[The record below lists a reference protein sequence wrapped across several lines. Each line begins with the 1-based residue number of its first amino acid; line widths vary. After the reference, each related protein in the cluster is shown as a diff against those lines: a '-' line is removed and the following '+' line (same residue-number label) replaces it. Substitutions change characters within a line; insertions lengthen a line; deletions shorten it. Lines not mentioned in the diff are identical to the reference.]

1 MERYLGDIGDI
12 IGKIAI
18 WRAKYSTSPKARR
31 RPLWLWA
38 SSYEYS
44 DGGSGELS
52 GDDLA
57 RFHGLVLPRSRGFG
71 DEQPLERSRATSSVK
86 ALGRGR
92 LVNQLSAMSKRLKLS
107 DLAKVVAKKA
117 ATSASKGVVISEG
130 SETTSGKRALDDG
143 SKGKQVAQSPEPKK
157 ARIDIGAS
165 GASAR
170 PPVISRAEKILA
182 GVVLPADKEK
192 VDRLTFDQVVT
203 KFLHVVGQGVILGS
217 SLAVRSRDFAEG
229 ALNQKAVA
237 ESAEMEMVRAQNRA
251 IELEGALAEEK
262 AKGMKL
268 AEDVDA
274 RGKVISKLEA
284 RVSDLEKSQSLTQG
298 RIIAAFKESDDFLE
312 AVRGSASSYFGDGF
326 DFCKRQLAKQYP
338 DLGVDLED
346 VEMDQELLA
355 KEEAE
360 AEKRAAEEEAA
371 ETGGQPFHVPNDIS
385 SWATRYIRRGR
396 RLAMKISRNEWAFLN
411 LQARSPRETLGECC
425 SVSDSHLAVNKL
437 TLPFMS
443 FNTNLG
449 GEESEQSLPSWISD
463 HLGAKSYI
471 DETTQSTSSPIPTSS
486 SRMDTSSLTKESNVM
501 SQADLDNLGTTY
513 SFPPGVRLRIPGDG
527 ETILSARQGEICPA
541 QLSPNAWRSVIC
553 SLVIWRIF
561 KRHLS
566 CGEFRCLYSLSPLPD
581 SGWYYFKARP
591 EKNLLRGSP
600 EQRKGVENEVLFC
613 LGGRVG
619 VSPGR
624 GCQREFTTSS
634 QILGNTRHFAGGCSA
649 FSTSGGDNTTSGD
662 EGEFGTGEDS
672 VEYLGVIRRGV
683 GGAIR
688 RALPGI
694 PDETLLRWLGG
705 RRGGLLE
712 GQRNRAAP
720 PPPKRFKSN
729 RGAINARGRAAEAGT
744 SSPAG
749 DGGSQSMSDASVA
762 RRLLTG
768 VIPESDKKEVDQ
780 LSENDLVAKS
790 FHALGQVVVY
800 ASSLAL
806 RSQEHLHDIDFHM
819 ARADSAELELVKAQ
833 KRAIKAETRVAELNE
848 EKSRPGTEVDDLK
861 TTVAELTSKLAK
873 AKELAIEDF
882 KASEEFKAAVTDSAA
897 TYFGDGFEFLQEA
910 ASPPISP
917 PRCRRGEYGD
927 GPKFCRGGRGD
938 EGRRRTFRRGALR
951 IRLHCWW
958 LENPFLWRTP
968 SVRPRGARKTS
979 PAPQP
984 CWLEEPSTYNIQ
996 WARFRSEPTSLP
1008 HYSTF
1013 PKTKKSTVLL
1023 PIAIHDALSLLPS
1036 PPTKCLLLFPPP
1048 PSPSSPP
1055 PSSSS
1060 SAPRPPP
1067 PPSPTA
1073 TARFSCGSSLSRL
1086 TYPFTGG
1093 DRPAHCGPP
1102 QFRLTCRD
1110 NAYAEL
1116 TAADSVTYRVLQ
1128 LNTTRKT
1135 LVLARSDLWNN
1146 TCPKKFLN
1154 STLDPTAFSYGGET
1168 EDLCLVYGCSSLTN
1182 YTPYNQFNCVVSG
1195 ANNSNAFLLGGAY
1208 NGKKLKAAQSTQ
1220 AESKDIS
1227 SPPLSKSL
1235 TTPRSNF
1242 TRSIPSY
1249 PSSKSDFGK
1258 ASTYFGVQ
1266 VFSYSE
1272 LEEATNNFDP
1282 SRELGEGGF
1291 GTVYYEQFMN
1301 EVEILTR
1308 LRHDYLVTL
1317 FGCTSKRSRELL
1329 LVYEYIPNGTVADH
1343 LHGKRSNSGL
1353 LSWPVRLGIAI
1364 ETADALAYLHRS
1376 DIIHRDVKTNNILL
1390 DNDFHVHLATSILNT
1405 TNATSLL
1412 RRVTS
1417 IALGSVRRMTT
1428 LVAELA
1434 FRCLQMERDMRP
1446 SMEEVLKAL
1455 RGIKDDGSNLQVDV
1469 VDIVLED
1476 DVGILKD
1483 NPPPMS
1489 PDSAATA
1496 TSTEKWVS
1504 SSTAPNSI
1512 G

>member
-1 MERYLGDIGDI
+1 MSTLMVALVSSVEMT
-12 IGKIAI
+12 
-18 WRAKYSTSPKARR
+18 WR
-31 RPLWLWA
+31 
-38 SSYEYS
+38 
-44 DGGSGELS
+44 GSMLNV
-52 GDDLA
+52 
-57 RFHGLVLPRSRGFG
+57 GLVSPRSRGFG
-71 DEQPLERSRATSSVK
+71 DKQPLERSRATSSG
-86 ALGRGR
+86 APLSFGTFRLYYRAIDPAPTSYFLLGR

-107 DLAKVVAKKA
+107 DLAKIVAKKA

-170 PPVISRAEKILA
+170 PPVISGAEKILA

-229 ALNQKAVA
+229 ALNQKAIA

-274 RGKVISKLEA
+274 RGK
-284 RVSDLEKSQSLTQG
+284 
-298 RIIAAFKESDDFLE
+298 SDDFLE

-371 ETGGQPFHVPNDIS
+371 EVEHQRTLSRRHVDGNLMRGSLSRRENGLMAGTTVFYTSKVGTSRDLGRWGRLITALPCV
-385 SWATRYIRRGR
+385 YINGV
-396 RLAMKISRNEWAFLN
+396 
-411 LQARSPRETLGECC
+411 TLFTCTFPLLSKCC

-471 DETTQSTSSPIPTSS
+471 DETTQYTSSPIPTSS
-486 SRMDTSSLTKESNVM
+486 LSMDTSSLTKESNVM

-527 ETILSARQGEICPA
+527 ETILSARQGEVAFYEVAFLAGLRFPIHPTIRDILIHYQICPA

-553 SLVIWRIF
+553 SLVIWWIF

-600 EQRKGVENEVLFC
+600 SNVKGWKTRFFFASGDEWELTPGAAASESLLRVPRSWGTPGKSCNKLPTLSEVDAKRMEAVFGKIEP
-613 LGGRVG
+613 GGYFE
-619 VSPGR
+619 VSKVLNSR
-624 GCQREFTTSS
+624 TFK
-634 QILGNTRHFAGGCSA
+634 RHFAGGCSA

-683 GGAIR
+683 GGVIR

-694 PDETLLRWLGG
+694 PDETLLRWLVGKVKDPFANLLSG
-705 RRGGLLE
+705 TSGSSSDSGSDSISDSELPPELRSDAMSARGKAVAEKAKKL
-712 GQRNRAAP
+712 AAAKHP
-720 PPPKRFKSN
+720 TKGVVIREKR
-729 RGAINARGRAAEAGT
+729 AINARGRAAEVGT
-744 SSPAG
+744 SSPVG
-749 DGGSQSMSDASVA
+749 DGESQSMSDASVA

-768 VIPESDKKEVDQ
+768 VIPASDKKEVDQ

-897 TYFGDGFEFLQEA
+897 TYFGDGFEFCKRQLLHQF
-910 ASPPISP
+910 PNL
-917 PRCRRGEYGD
+917 
-927 GPKFCRGGRGD
+927 
-938 EGRRRTFRRGALR
+938 GADVA
-951 IRLHCWW
+951 
-958 LENPFLWRTP
+958 NMAMDP
-968 SVRPRGARKTS
+968 SFA
-979 PAPQP
+979 
-984 CWLEEPSTYNIQ
+984 EE
-996 WARFRSEPTSLP
+996 
-1008 HYSTF
+1008 
-1013 PKTKKSTVLL
+1013 
-1023 PIAIHDALSLLPS
+1023 
-1036 PPTKCLLLFPPP
+1036 
-1048 PSPSSPP
+1048 
-1055 PSSSS
+1055 
-1060 SAPRPPP
+1060 
-1067 PPSPTA
+1067 
-1073 TARFSCGSSLSRL
+1073 
-1086 TYPFTGG
+1086 
-1093 DRPAHCGPP
+1093 
-1102 QFRLTCRD
+1102 
-1110 NAYAEL
+1110 
-1116 TAADSVTYRVLQ
+1116 
-1128 LNTTRKT
+1128 
-1135 LVLARSDLWNN
+1135 
-1146 TCPKKFLN
+1146 
-1154 STLDPTAFSYGGET
+1154 
-1168 EDLCLVYGCSSLTN
+1168 
-1182 YTPYNQFNCVVSG
+1182 
-1195 ANNSNAFLLGGAY
+1195 
-1208 NGKKLKAAQSTQ
+1208 
-1220 AESKDIS
+1220 
-1227 SPPLSKSL
+1227 
-1235 TTPRSNF
+1235 
-1242 TRSIPSY
+1242 
-1249 PSSKSDFGK
+1249 
-1258 ASTYFGVQ
+1258 
-1266 VFSYSE
+1266 
-1272 LEEATNNFDP
+1272 EEATK
-1282 SRELGEGGF
+1282 EGG
-1291 GTVYYEQFMN
+1291 E
-1301 EVEILTR
+1301 
-1308 LRHDYLVTL
+1308 
-1317 FGCTSKRSRELL
+1317 
-1329 LVYEYIPNGTVADH
+1329 
-1343 LHGKRSNSGL
+1343 
-1353 LSWPVRLGIAI
+1353 
-1364 ETADALAYLHRS
+1364 
-1376 DIIHRDVKTNNILL
+1376 
-1390 DNDFHVHLATSILNT
+1390 HV
-1405 TNATSLL
+1405 
-1412 RRVTS
+1412 
-1417 IALGSVRRMTT
+1417 
-1428 LVAELA
+1428 
-1434 FRCLQMERDMRP
+1434 
-1446 SMEEVLKAL
+1446 
-1455 RGIKDDGSNLQVDV
+1455 
-1469 VDIVLED
+1469 
-1476 DVGILKD
+1476 
-1483 NPPPMS
+1483 
-1489 PDSAATA
+1489 
-1496 TSTEKWVS
+1496 
-1504 SSTAPNSI
+1504 
-1512 G
+1512 

>member
-1 MERYLGDIGDI
+1 MRIDQ
-12 IGKIAI
+12 
-18 WRAKYSTSPKARR
+18 AKYSTSPKARR
-31 RPLWLWA
+31 RQHFGSGRAHKSTLMVALA
-38 SSYEYS
+38 SSVEMTWR
-44 DGGSGELS
+44 GSMDSFYLGQEGSEMSNLWRDQ
-52 GDDLA
+52 G
-57 RFHGLVLPRSRGFG
+57 RLVLPPTRSGEM
-71 DEQPLERSRATSSVK
+71 EQLGLRVTWFLLLTCLDDGGNHSMENTWQGGLKCGTLFEASHIPTDALLTSYRPCLRDSSSVISP
-86 ALGRGR
+86 R
-92 LVNQLSAMSKRLKLS
+92 LWP
-107 DLAKVVAKKA
+107 KKA

-170 PPVISRAEKILA
+170 PPVISRAGSSARQVLSEALGPQASVMASAATAEKILA

-371 ETGGQPFHVPNDIS
+371 EACVCLYYCNIHGEDGRPTFPRSKRYKFLGDE
-385 SWATRYIRRGR
+385 RYIRRGR

-501 SQADLDNLGTTY
+501 SQADLDNLRTTY

-527 ETILSARQGEICPA
+527 ETILSARQGEVA
-541 QLSPNAWRSVIC
+541 FYEAAFLAG
-553 SLVIWRIF
+553 L
-561 KRHLS
+561 
-566 CGEFRCLYSLSPLPD
+566 RCLYSLSPLPN

-591 EKNLLRGSP
+591 EKNLLRGSLSNV
-600 EQRKGVENEVLFC
+600 KGWKTRFFFASGDEWEL
-613 LGGRVG
+613 
-619 VSPGR
+619 SPGVAASESLLR
-624 GCQREFTTSS
+624 VPRSWGTPGKSCNKLPSLFEVDAKRMEA
-634 QILGNTRHFAGGCSA
+634 RHFAGGCSA

-705 RRGGLLE
+705 KVKDPFVNLLSGTSGSSSDSGSDSISDSELPPELRSDAMSARGKAVAEKAKKAAARPSTPPKGVVIREKRTREGDLLIKIGE
-712 GQRNRAAP
+712 EDSLKGKETVPP
-720 PPPKRFKSN
+720 PPPKKVQIQPRSDQCS
-729 RGAINARGRAAEAGT
+729 GRAAEAGT

-749 DGGSQSMSDASVA
+749 DGESQSMSDASVA

-897 TYFGDGFEFLQEA
+897 TYFGDGFEFYKRQLLH
-910 ASPPISP
+910 
-917 PRCRRGEYGD
+917 
-927 GPKFCRGGRGD
+927 KFPHL
-938 EGRRRTFRRGALR
+938 GADVA
-951 IRLHCWW
+951 
-958 LENPFLWRTP
+958 NMAMDP
-968 SVRPRGARKTS
+968 SFA
-979 PAPQP
+979 
-984 CWLEEPSTYNIQ
+984 EE
-996 WARFRSEPTSLP
+996 
-1008 HYSTF
+1008 
-1013 PKTKKSTVLL
+1013 
-1023 PIAIHDALSLLPS
+1023 
-1036 PPTKCLLLFPPP
+1036 
-1048 PSPSSPP
+1048 
-1055 PSSSS
+1055 
-1060 SAPRPPP
+1060 
-1067 PPSPTA
+1067 
-1073 TARFSCGSSLSRL
+1073 
-1086 TYPFTGG
+1086 
-1093 DRPAHCGPP
+1093 
-1102 QFRLTCRD
+1102 
-1110 NAYAEL
+1110 
-1116 TAADSVTYRVLQ
+1116 
-1128 LNTTRKT
+1128 
-1135 LVLARSDLWNN
+1135 
-1146 TCPKKFLN
+1146 
-1154 STLDPTAFSYGGET
+1154 
-1168 EDLCLVYGCSSLTN
+1168 
-1182 YTPYNQFNCVVSG
+1182 
-1195 ANNSNAFLLGGAY
+1195 
-1208 NGKKLKAAQSTQ
+1208 
-1220 AESKDIS
+1220 
-1227 SPPLSKSL
+1227 
-1235 TTPRSNF
+1235 
-1242 TRSIPSY
+1242 
-1249 PSSKSDFGK
+1249 
-1258 ASTYFGVQ
+1258 
-1266 VFSYSE
+1266 
-1272 LEEATNNFDP
+1272 EEATK
-1282 SRELGEGGF
+1282 EGG
-1291 GTVYYEQFMN
+1291 E
-1301 EVEILTR
+1301 
-1308 LRHDYLVTL
+1308 
-1317 FGCTSKRSRELL
+1317 
-1329 LVYEYIPNGTVADH
+1329 
-1343 LHGKRSNSGL
+1343 
-1353 LSWPVRLGIAI
+1353 
-1364 ETADALAYLHRS
+1364 
-1376 DIIHRDVKTNNILL
+1376 
-1390 DNDFHVHLATSILNT
+1390 HV
-1405 TNATSLL
+1405 
-1412 RRVTS
+1412 
-1417 IALGSVRRMTT
+1417 
-1428 LVAELA
+1428 
-1434 FRCLQMERDMRP
+1434 
-1446 SMEEVLKAL
+1446 
-1455 RGIKDDGSNLQVDV
+1455 
-1469 VDIVLED
+1469 
-1476 DVGILKD
+1476 
-1483 NPPPMS
+1483 
-1489 PDSAATA
+1489 
-1496 TSTEKWVS
+1496 
-1504 SSTAPNSI
+1504 
-1512 G
+1512 